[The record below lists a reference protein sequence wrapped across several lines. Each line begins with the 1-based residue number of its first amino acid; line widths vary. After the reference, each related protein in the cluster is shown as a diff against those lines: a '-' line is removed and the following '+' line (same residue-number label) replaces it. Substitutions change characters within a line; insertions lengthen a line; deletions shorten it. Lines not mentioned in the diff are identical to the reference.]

1 MSIIAEKGPFM
12 EKDGMREKLYSILE
26 NDFNINLD
34 GIDPDRPIFDQL
46 PIDSMQMVS
55 IMAKVEEMFGVEL
68 PLTFMEKPTL
78 NFFIRLISEAAE
90 VKV

>member
-1 MSIIAEKGPFM
+1 MK
-12 EKDGMREKLYSILE
+12 KDGIQEKLFSILE
-26 NDFNINLD
+26 NNFNIKLD

-55 IMAKVEEMFGVEL
+55 IMAKVEEIFNVEL

-78 NFFIRLISEAAE
+78 NFFIRLIAEAAE
-90 VKV
+90 VKA